1 LSRLAKKLEVYTDG
15 LAIDG
20 SFFPPYSDLMIES
33 RAFGVTEVTVTFP
46 LDSPYDIVYYDRSY
60 RDVGDAPW

>member
-1 LSRLAKKLEVYTDG
+1 MSRLASKLEIYTDG

-20 SFFPPYSDLMIES
+20 SLFPPYSDLMIET
-33 RAFGVTEVTVTFP
+33 RKFGATEVTVTFP
-46 LDSPYDIVYYDRSY
+46 LDSPYDIVHYDRSC